1 MQFGCVSSRI
11 GLIGSHSF
19 HQEPSV
25 DENGEII
32 LAPLPEVEGEFK
44 DFKWSVEDIDPNDLI
59 FGYWTSVSDNPSFLL
74 FPL

>member
-1 MQFGCVSSRI
+1 M
-11 GLIGSHSF
+11 
-19 HQEPSV
+19 

-44 DFKWSVEDIDPNDLI
+44 DFKWSVEDIDPNNLI
-59 FGYWTSVSDNPSFLL
+59 FAYWTSVSDHASFLL